1 MFRACHFVVLCLAIL
16 MLRTAN
22 AQQAVDPYGGGV
34 RTQGADPQQ
43 NLPGTYS
50 SAIPNDMRFQGPVQP
65 MPVSRPV
72 NWPGTPVDS
81 STGPTNSPA
90 PAPAP
95 SRAGVKVWDP
105 SSNQSAPTQ
114 PSQNQPAA
122 YQTPASA
129 PANPTTYPS
138 AAANP
143 QTYPATS
150 YPPAATVPNPYAA
163 TPPAYTQTAGATPPT
178 YPQMA
183 SVAPTPTYPA
193 TGYSAASVGN
203 TSALQAA
210 AQPASPASPQAD
222 PLAAAQNLQIL
233 PGPPQDYPDAQV
245 AGRIGS
251 EVVLV
256 GDLKAMAGDMLVQR
270 KVQIPKGQEAEF
282 YEQANRQILKQLI
295 ETKLV
300 FNDAMHTIPAAGLST
315 METKV
320 NEYFDK
326 DQLPE
331 LFKLYGAS
339 TRQELDAK
347 LREHGNSLDRTRK
360 QFFERTVAKEWLRS
374 QVKLDEEVPHA
385 EVLGYYQQHLPDYE
399 FPAKSRWEELMVRF
413 DRFPNKEA
421 AYAAAAEMGNLAM
434 RGAPF
439 AEVAKTRSQ
448 GATADSGGAH
458 DWTTKGSL
466 VSKTLDDTLF
476 TLPTGTFSQI
486 IETERGFH
494 IVRVLER
501 KDAGR
506 ISFVD
511 AQGEIKK
518 KLKDESVK
526 KQISKYLD
534 DLRQKTPVTTM
545 YDNQPG
551 GFDGANK
558 TAQSGP

>member
-1 MFRACHFVVLCLAIL
+1 
-16 MLRTAN
+16 MLRAFYPLVMCLTLVLLATMWLRPGI
-22 AQQAVDPYGGGV
+22 AQELIDLATGVRAQSPDPGGV
-34 RTQGADPQQ
+34 RTQGIDPQA
-43 NLPGTYS
+43 NMPGTYTP
-50 SAIPNDMRFQGPVQP
+50 AIPNDMRFQGPAQP

-72 NWPGTPVDS
+72 TWPGTPVDS
-81 STGPTNSPA
+81 STGPANSPHH
-90 PAPAP
+90 
-95 SRAGVKVWDP
+95 GVQVWDP
-105 SSNQSAPTQ
+105 SPTQ
-114 PSQNQPAA
+114 PS
-122 YQTPASA
+122 
-129 PANPTTYPS
+129 PT

-143 QTYPATS
+143 AATPAWS
-150 YPPAATVPNPYAA
+150 PAGPAYPPAASAAPAVANPVAA
-163 TPPAYTQTAGATPPT
+163 APPS

-183 SVAPTPTYPA
+183 SVSPPAYPTTGYPAASIGSSAAAAAPAASAPTSLPA
-193 TGYSAASVGN
+193 PQTDPSAPQTDPLTSAA
-203 TSALQAA
+203 
-210 AQPASPASPQAD
+210 
-222 PLAAAQNLQIL
+222 NLQIL
-233 PGPPQDYPDAQV
+233 PGPPKDYPDAQV
-245 AGRIGS
+245 AGRIGT

-270 KVQIPKGQEAEF
+270 KIQLPKGQEAEF
-282 YEQANRQILKQLI
+282 YEQANHQILKQLI

-300 FNDAMHTIPAAGLST
+300 FNDAMHTIPAAGLSS

-326 DQLPE
+326 EQLPE
-331 LFKLYGAS
+331 MLKLYGAS

-347 LREHGNSLDRTRK
+347 LREHGNSLDRARK

-399 FPAKSRWEELMVRF
+399 FPAKAQWEELMVRF

-448 GATADSGGAH
+448 GSTADSGGAH

-466 VSKTLDDTLF
+466 VSKTLDDALF

-494 IVRVLER
+494 IVRVLQR

-526 KQISKYLD
+526 KQINKYLD
-534 DLRQKTPVTTM
+534 DLRQKTPVSTM